1 VAGRSFLL
9 HAASFLHSRAVTCL
23 STCIGKPE
31 STFKS
36 LFCFSLCCC
45 PNTTRFDRNKLISS
59 PAQTKIVRTLPVK
72 AEACFPCPS
81 ISKSCSCSFS
91 RPPSRMHADVFVSL
105 PLSPSRRLAYCTCDT
120 PRMSLDS
127 LGIILRRC
135 TYTYKSHALGRV
147 YSSTSLSILNSGSW
161 VCSDSR
167 VPISSNA
174 AQISGYLSL
183 AHVSTTPFLTCPGAA
198 LYTDPIL
205 STN

>member
-1 VAGRSFLL
+1 VRLCRARQQGADGCDLQTADCGGWSLLPAARCFLPSL
-9 HAASFLHSRAVTCL
+9 
-23 STCIGKPE
+23 E
-31 STFKS
+31 SGDVLFHVHRQTRINFKS

-91 RPPSRMHADVFVSL
+91 HPPSRMHADVFVSL

-135 TYTYKSHALGRV
+135 T
-147 YSSTSLSILNSGSW
+147 
-161 VCSDSR
+161 
-167 VPISSNA
+167 
-174 AQISGYLSL
+174 
-183 AHVSTTPFLTCPGAA
+183 
-198 LYTDPIL
+198 
-205 STN
+205 